1 MSPVM
6 STFAHVAQPT
16 TAHVAQPTT
25 AHGFCPLCDRCN
37 AYFAQPTTA
46 HVAQPTTTS
55 IPVHEIITKHGFPHT
70 LVQNY
75 PELQEFLEYWFTREC
90 DNTDAAKRTLATFIA
105 YKAKDVD
112 YNHGSLRSSGLSSTW
127 CCAALYV
134 GILLDEDDVE
144 YAKTRGGMW
153 SSSSSLLDVLS

>member
-16 TAHVAQPTT
+16 TAHFT
-25 AHGFCPLCDRCN
+25 
-37 AYFAQPTTA
+37 QPTTA
-46 HVAQPTTTS
+46 HVVQPTTTS
-55 IPVHEIITKHGFPHT
+55 DTPTHSKCKFSSPVHKIIEKHGFPHS

-75 PELQEFLEYWFTREC
+75 PELQEFLVYWFTREC
-90 DNTDAAKRTLATFIA
+90 DNTDAAKQTLATFIA
-105 YKAKDVD
+105 YKAKDVS

-153 SSSSSLLDVLS
+153 SSTSSLLDVLS